1 MNQTKINNKY
11 NIINANNNKKTMIKN
26 ILDIK

>member
-11 NIINANNNKKTMIKN
+11 NIINANINKKTMIKN